1 MNLNKV
7 FVLGNLTRDPEVRT
21 IASGQQVASFS
32 IATNRVWYNQAKEKN
47 QEVEFHN
54 IVAWGRLAEIAGQY
68 LTKGKMVLVEG
79 RIKTRSWQAQ
89 DGTKKYRTEI
99 IAENMQMGPKTQGG
113 VERQDNTEQE
123 APAPEEAAP
132 AAENPASPTSLG
144 GDEEIKIDE
153 VPF

>member
-1 MNLNKV
+1 MNLNKI

-21 IASGQQVASFS
+21 TPSGAQVANFS

-54 IVAWGRLAEIAGQY
+54 IVVWGRLAEIASQY
-68 LTKGKMVLVEG
+68 LTKGALVLIEG

-89 DGTKKYRTEI
+89 DGTKKYKTEI
-99 IAENMQMGPKTQGG
+99 IAENMQMGPRTQGSG
-113 VERQDNTEQE
+113 TKSTSQE
-123 APAPEEAAP
+123 DAQSAPPEESPMP
-132 AAENPASPTSLG
+132 AAS
-144 GDEEIKIDE
+144 EEIGSDE

>member
-21 IASGQQVASFS
+21 TPGGQQVASFS

-54 IVAWGRLAEIAGQY
+54 IVLWGRLAEIAGQY
-68 LTKGKMVLVEG
+68 LKKGQMALIEG

-99 IAENMQMGPKTQGG
+99 IAENMQMGPKTQGQG
-113 VERQDNTEQE
+113 GAPHGRTEQ
-123 APAPEEAAP
+123 PEEPSAP
-132 AAENPASPTSLG
+132 QEEAGSVGG
-144 GDEEIKIDE
+144 GDEISTEE

>member
-7 FVLGNLTRDPEVRT
+7 FILGNIVKDPEIRT
-21 IASGQQVASFS
+21 IPSGQQVATFS
-32 IATNRVWYNQAKEKN
+32 VATNRVWYNQAKEKN

-54 IVAWGRLAEIAGQY
+54 IVMWGKLAEIASKY
-68 LTKGKMVLVEG
+68 LSKGKMVLIEG

-99 IAENMQMGPKTQGG
+99 IAEAMQMGPKTQGG
-113 VERQDNTEQE
+113 TSSFNKPEPREETPMSDESAMPDSSAEITTE
-123 APAPEEAAP
+123 
-132 AAENPASPTSLG
+132 
-144 GDEEIKIDE
+144 E

>member
-7 FVLGNLTRDPEVRT
+7 FILGNLTKDPEIRT
-21 IASGQQVASFS
+21 IPSGQQVATFGV
-32 IATNRVWYNQAKEKN
+32 ATNRVWYNQAKEKN

-54 IVAWGRLAEIAGQY
+54 VVVWGRLAEIASQY
-68 LTKGKMVLVEG
+68 LAKGKMVLIEG

-99 IAENMQMGPKTQGG
+99 IAESMQLGPKTQGASSY
-113 VERQDNTEQE
+113 NK
-123 APAPEEAAP
+123 PESKEGTP
-132 AAENPASPTSLG
+132 AAEESAAPDNS
-144 GDEEIKIDE
+144 EEITTEE